1 MRSTGSVPITLGDL
15 QDRVDARV
23 RSGPYKSVSEV
34 LRAAIGALD
43 REEHLLDEALRR
55 KVQAALD
62 DPRPSVP
69 AEHVFSELRA
79 DHDELLKAARHDL

>member
-23 RSGPYKSVSEV
+23 RSGRYASTTDV
-34 LRAAIGALD
+34 LRAAISALD
-43 REEHLLDEALRR
+43 REEHILDEALRR
-55 KVQAALD
+55 KVQSALD

-69 AEHVFSELRA
+69 AKQVFSELRA
-79 DHDELLKAARHDL
+79 DHDERVKAACRDL